1 MAAATTIIGGVALAA
16 AAAQTTKGII
26 DTSKANKALNN
37 YERQDLVNSYEDM
50 AVSTEGAELMREES
64 ARTTNSL
71 ISAVAKG
78 GSRAITANVGRIAA
92 TNVEGNRIAAYELD
106 RKLDDKNQMIA
117 SENARIQSMYENREI
132 MDLQGI
138 GAQLEAGKQ
147 TTWNG
152 LSAMQNSVGYMAN
165 NGAFDA
171 KPRQSVVSSST
182 IKPKSLVATAAP
194 QQPIK
199 ATLLT

>member
-16 AAAQTTKGII
+16 ATAQTAKGIV

-37 YERQDLVNSYEDM
+37 YERQDLRNTMEDM
-50 AVSTEGAELMREES
+50 QISTAGSDLIREET
-64 ARTTNSL
+64 ARTTNTL
-71 ISAVAKG
+71 ISTVARG
-78 GSRAITANVGRIAA
+78 GSRAITSNVGRIAA
-92 TNVEGNRIAAYELD
+92 TNVEGSRQAAYELD
-106 RKLDDKNQMIA
+106 NQILNRNHAIA
-117 SENARIQSMYENREI
+117 RENARIQDMYENREI

-152 LSAMQNSVGYMAN
+152 LSAMQNSVGFMAN

-171 KPRQSVVSSST
+171 KPRQATVNSST
-182 IKPKSLVATAAP
+182 IKPKSLIATAAP